1 MIDEMNKHAKAIQEL
16 NLSTKES
23 LTIAIETLG
32 MVNRRAEVTLSQ
44 AVKKDDQSNFNPDDY
59 IIMTNLVTM
68 TEAALRV
75 LLSNMDEEAFDIFD
89 TIFPLQRLRSDSYS
103 QEIEDFRKKLL
114 NNEETDG

>member
-1 MIDEMNKHAKAIQEL
+1 M

-114 NNEETDG
+114 NNEETND

>member
-44 AVKKDDQSNFNPDDY
+44 AVKKDDKCKHEVAPRQDPDGGPKQ
-59 IIMTNLVTM
+59 LG
-68 TEAALRV
+68 EPAHQGR
-75 LLSNMDEEAFDIFD
+75 
-89 TIFPLQRLRSDSYS
+89 
-103 QEIEDFRKKLL
+103 
-114 NNEETDG
+114 